1 MYGLLFIHSSVVNNF
16 KKKQMQK
23 TKTLILI
30 LFLAAFVTN
39 VYAQNSTEEITDRFF
54 KTYEK
59 SPQKAV
65 DDVFGTNKW
74 MMERNKDGIENIKT
88 QLTSFLGLV
97 GEYYGYEKITEK
109 SVGESF
115 KLVSYM
121 IKYDRQ
127 PMRFTF
133 VFYKPN
139 DKWQVQNFQYDD
151 NLDDELEES
160 GKVYRLKENWE

>member
-1 MYGLLFIHSSVVNNF
+1 MNRKINLL
-16 KKKQMQK
+16 
-23 TKTLILI
+23 TLLIVTVLSTNILK
-30 LFLAAFVTN
+30 
-39 VYAQNSTEEITDRFF
+39 AQTTTEEITTEFF

-65 DDVFGTNKW
+65 DYVFGTNKW
-74 MMERNKDGIENIKT
+74 MMDRNKDGIENVKT

-97 GEYYGYEKITEK
+97 GDYYGYEKITEK
-109 SVGESF
+109 SVGESY

-127 PMRFTF
+127 PVRFTF
-133 VFYKPN
+133 VFYKPK

-151 NLDDELEES
+151 NLYDELKES

>member
-1 MYGLLFIHSSVVNNF
+1 VLSAN
-16 KKKQMQK
+16 
-23 TKTLILI
+23 ILK
-30 LFLAAFVTN
+30 
-39 VYAQNSTEEITDRFF
+39 AQTTTEEITDKFF
-54 KTYEK
+54 ETFEK
-59 SPQKAV
+59 SPLKAV
-65 DDVFGTNKW
+65 DYVFGTNSW
-74 MMERNKDGIENIKT
+74 MVDRNKDGIENVKT

-109 SVGESF
+109 SVGESY

-127 PMRFTF
+127 PVRFTF
-133 VFYKPN
+133 VFYKPK

-160 GKVYRLKENWE
+160 GKVYRLKENRE